1 MKNNV
6 KQSINA
12 ITEGAIFA
20 AIYGILA
27 LISRYLIMGTDSL
40 MYYFTPLPLSIYV
53 VRNKTSYSI
62 AVLLASILLSFLFA
76 NPILTLMVI
85 GPNIILGFVF
95 GLLEKYSKVKIL
107 NYLITFLCCLTA
119 SFLSIYAYELITNVG
134 YFDDIIPFASNIL
147 KLFGIEDTN
156 FLKIII
162 EVTSYATIIID
173 AVIKSV
179 LLYLIFV
186 VLVKRLKLI
195 TDYTIKIK
203 IPMKYNSWIAVIYIL
218 FILVF
223 YFSFVMLNLYNL
235 IIFKFLVILTI
246 SIIFLYSAY
255 LIYQF
260 VIFLRFKFKNIRN
273 SLFILIILLCF
284 LLFPISII
292 SAIILN
298 FAHYS
303 ILKNFI

>member
-6 KQSINA
+6 KQSIKA

-40 MYYFTPLPLSIYV
+40 MYYFTPLPISVYV

-76 NPILTLMVI
+76 NPILTMMVI
-85 GPNIILGFVF
+85 GPNIILGFIF
-95 GLLEKYSKVKIL
+95 GLLEKYSKIKVL
-107 NYLITFLCCLTA
+107 NYLTVFLCCLSA
-119 SFLSIYAYELITNVG
+119 SFLSIYAYELITSVG
-134 YFDDIIPFASNIL
+134 YFDDLIPFASSIL
-147 KLFGIEDTN
+147 KVFGIEDTN

-173 AVIKSV
+173 AVIKTV
-179 LLYLIFV
+179 LIYLIFV
-186 VLVKRLKLI
+186 ILVKRLKLI
-195 TDYTIKIK
+195 NDYTIKIK
-203 IPMKYNSWIAVIYIL
+203 IPLKYNSWIAVIYIL
-218 FILVF
+218 FILIF

-235 IIFKFLVILTI
+235 IILKFLVILTI
-246 SIIFLYSAY
+246 SIVFLYSTY

-260 VIFLRFKFKNIRN
+260 VIFLRFKFKSIKNT
-273 SLFILIILLCF
+273 LFIFIIIICF
-284 LLFPISII
+284 VIFPISII
-292 SAIILN
+292 MALFLN
-298 FAHYS
+298 FAYYN
-303 ILKNFI
+303 ILNDFL